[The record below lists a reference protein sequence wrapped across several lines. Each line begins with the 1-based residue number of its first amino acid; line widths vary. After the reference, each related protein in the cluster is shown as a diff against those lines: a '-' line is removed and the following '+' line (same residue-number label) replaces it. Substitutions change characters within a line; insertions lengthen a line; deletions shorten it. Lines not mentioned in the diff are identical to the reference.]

1 MQTAALPTYHTDARN
16 PQRKARAMADLAAGF
31 VSWRLAWALARLDM
45 RNRYRGSVIGPFWV
59 TLSTAIM
66 VAGLGLLYSQ
76 LLKQDLAT
84 YLPHLAVS
92 LIVWNT
98 IAALVP
104 DSTTCLTSAEGV
116 IRQLPLPLTTHALR
130 CIFRNAFSAA
140 HSLPLIAVVFLVTGH
155 MPGLEAF
162 MVIPGLLI
170 LGVNAFAASLF
181 LGMICAR
188 FRDIGQIVTNVMQLA
203 FFMTPVIWRAELLGP
218 KAPLLLLNPF
228 YPMLETI
235 RAPLVEGGMGGLT
248 VWIVALLYTAL
259 HCGVALAFFIRFRSR
274 VAFWV

>member
-1 MQTAALPTYHTDARN
+1 MQTAALSTYHTDARN
-16 PQRKARAMADLAAGF
+16 PQRGARALADLVRGF
-31 VSWRLAWALARLDM
+31 SSWRLAWALARLDL

-59 TLSTAIM
+59 TLSTAVM
-66 VAGLGLLYSQ
+66 VVGLGLLYSQ
-76 LLKQDLAT
+76 LLKQDITT

-104 DSTTCLTSAEGV
+104 DATTCLSSAEGV

-130 CIFRNAFSAA
+130 CVFRNAVAAA
-140 HSLPLIAVVFLVTGH
+140 HSLPLIVVVFLAMGH
-155 MPGLEAF
+155 MPGVEAF
-162 MVIPGLLI
+162 LAIPGLL
-170 LGVNAFAASLF
+170 LLALNAFAASIF

-203 FFMTPVIWRAELLGP
+203 FFMTPVIWRVELLGEN
-218 KAPLLLLNPF
+218 AWRLLLNPF
-228 YPMLETI
+228 YPMLEVI
-235 RAPLVEGGMGGLT
+235 RGPLVDGGVGGD
-248 VWIVALLYTAL
+248 VWIAALAYTAV
-259 HCGVALAFFIRFRSR
+259 HCGIALAFFIRFRAR

>member
-1 MQTAALPTYHTDARN
+1 MQTAAALPTYRVNARN
-16 PQRKARAMADLAAGF
+16 PQRWGRAMDDIATGF
-31 VSWRLAWALARLDM
+31 TSWRLAWALARLDL

-66 VAGLGLLYSQ
+66 VVGLGLLYSQ
-76 LLKQDLAT
+76 LLRQDLAV

-104 DSTTCLTSAEGV
+104 DATSCLTSAEGV

-130 CIFRNAFSAA
+130 SVFRNALSAA
-140 HSLPLIAVVFLVTGH
+140 HSLPLILVVFAAMGH
-155 MPGLEAF
+155 WPGAEALLIVPGL
-162 MVIPGLLI
+162 VLLGI
-170 LGVNAFAASLF
+170 NAFAASLF
-181 LGMICAR
+181 LGMVCAR

-203 FFMTPVIWRAELLGP
+203 FFMTPVIWKADLLHNP
-218 KAPLLLLNPF
+218 SLLLLNPF
-228 YPMLETI
+228 YPMLEVI
-235 RAPLVEGGMGGLT
+235 RGPLVEGGVSLT
-248 VWIVALLYTAL
+248 VWAAALLYTAL
-259 HCGVALAFFIRFRSR
+259 HCGIATAFFVRFRAR